1 MKKKVSTSK
10 LLILFLFVNCTIIE
24 IFTGWSTV
32 AMLSIAATTGILDFS
47 PLVTLIGAVVGEVIG
62 YGIYSAKAAKENSAG
77 GITYDLAMLDK
88 ENEGDDSVG

>member
-1 MKKKVSTSK
+1 MKKKMSTSK
-10 LLILFLFVNCTIIE
+10 LLILFLFINCTLIE

-62 YGIYSAKAAKENSAG
+62 YGIYSAKAAKENTAG
-77 GITYDLAMLDK
+77 GLTYDLAMLNA
-88 ENEGDDSVG
+88 ENEGEDNNG